1 MDIGTGSILK
11 FGWVRFHL
19 DKMNPIEK
27 IYFRMGA
34 GETQQVMDK
43 GFKKSFTTPVL
54 HRYNVRAAPVAVMIW
69 LRFQCKLAI

>member
-11 FGWVRFHL
+11 FGLVRFHL

-27 IYFRMGA
+27 VHFRMGT
-34 GETQQVMDK
+34 GETQQVMGK

-54 HRYNVRAAPVAVMIW
+54 HRYYVYTAPIAVMIW
-69 LRFQCKLAI
+69 